1 MLFKEFRF
9 GLVHVPAAH
18 CDSFHVKVVVL
29 LWQEG
34 ECSPAERNFCV
45 EMLPG
50 DFGKGNFFLR
60 LKFVNKNNKNN
71 KLCKLSYVTCVRQK
85 IMACFLHWCVFCHS
99 KSSKS
104 FPIRP
109 PKMAWLMRKSQ
120 AKSSEH
126 AKKHKKPRLW
136 KVGQIG
142 LVVGQVDSELIRA
155 M

>member
-9 GLVHVPAAH
+9 CLVHVPAAH

-34 ECSPAERNFCV
+34 ECSPAKRNLCV

-85 IMACFLHWCVFCHS
+85 IMACFLTTDAVFYHS
-99 KSSKS
+99 TNPVKASLIHQT
-104 FPIRP
+104 PRL
-109 PKMAWLMRKSQ
+109 PKMAWLMRTSQ

-126 AKKHKKPRLW
+126 AKKHKKPPCFWWRKW
-136 KVGQIG
+136 
-142 LVVGQVDSELIRA
+142 
-155 M
+155 